1 MDKFDSMAED
11 LITALRSGGLTDE
24 AILHLCADMD
34 IEAMR
39 SVELDEIQTLVVT
52 SILSGSARVRT
63 AVIYAAHKM
72 LSEE

>member
-39 SVELDEIQTLVVT
+39 SVALDEIETLVLT
-52 SILSGSARVRT
+52 SILSGSPRVRT
-63 AVIYAAHKM
+63 AVIHAAYEM
-72 LSEE
+72 LSDD